1 MTIAVR
7 GARKRLRPGSEDD
20 VDGVALRIQ
29 CSVPEIDCLNSADES
44 PDWHPFDK
52 LGAAPSAGSGTAA

>member
-1 MTIAVR
+1 MPIAVR

-20 VDGVALRIQ
+20 VGGVAFRIQ

-44 PDWHPFDK
+44 PGWQ
-52 LGAAPSAGSGTAA
+52 GA